1 MAGYQGR
8 ANDLALACTGIGAFG
23 MSVHVRKHLHLDVG
37 AVQESIA
44 GGGGGLISRCILE
57 TLRKVP
63 AYTPRVDFL
72 PYTSQAGRLLDF

>member
-44 GGGGGLISRCILE
+44 GGGGGLIPGWNLE
-57 TLRKVP
+57 AARKVP
-63 AYTPRVDFL
+63 AHTPL
-72 PYTSQAGRLLDF
+72 TSCLTPAG